1 MKEVDIIDAVRSPI
15 GNIGG
20 SLATIRPDDLLA
32 DILKGLVNRTGI
44 DPALITDVYAGC
56 GNQAGEDNRNVAR
69 MATLLAG
76 FPVAVPGVT
85 VNRNCS
91 SGLEAINQAAKAII
105 AGEGDIFIGCG
116 VESMSRAPLVMPG
129 LSTVS
134 NIGHRPIYDS
144 TVGWR
149 FENPKM
155 NKLYPIVSLGETA
168 ENVADNYKICRS
180 EQDEFSLQSQE
191 RAINAIN
198 AGKFN
203 DEIIEISI
211 SQRKGDTIIFDTD
224 EYPRYRQENG
234 RLILNT
240 SIEKLSELKPAFRKG
255 GTVTAG
261 NSSGINDG
269 AAAIL
274 MMSKEKAEELKLKPI
289 ARWKGSAAA
298 GVDPSMMGI
307 GPVPSTNKLLN
318 RLLLDINDIGLI
330 EINEAFAAQTIG
342 VMKELELNHKK
353 VNVNGG
359 AIALGH
365 PLGCSGA
372 RIFTTLLH
380 EMKRKDIR
388 YGLATLCVGVGQGI
402 STVVELM

>member
-1 MKEVDIIDAVRSPI
+1 MKEVVIVDAVRSPI
-15 GNIGG
+15 GNVGG
-20 SLATIRPDDLLA
+20 SLASIRPDDLLA
-32 DILKGLVNRTGI
+32 DILKALVNRTEI
-44 DPALITDVYAGC
+44 DPVLISDVYAGC

-76 FPVAVPGVT
+76 LPATVPGVT

-116 VESMSRAPLVMPG
+116 VESMSRAPLVMPRPS
-129 LSTVS
+129 LLPK
-134 NIGHRPIYDS
+134 IGHRPIYDS

-149 FENPKM
+149 FDNPEM
-155 NKLYPIVSLGETA
+155 NKLYPILSLGETA
-168 ENVADNYKICRS
+168 ERVADNYKIS
-180 EQDEFSLQSQE
+180 QLEQDEFSLQSQE

-198 AGKFN
+198 EGSFK
-203 DEIIEISI
+203 DEIIEVSV
-211 SQRKGDTIIFDTD
+211 SQRKGDPIIFDTD

-234 RLILNT
+234 KLILNT
-240 SIEKLSELKPAFRKG
+240 SIEKLSDLKPAFRKG

-274 MMSKEKAEELKLKPI
+274 MMSKERSEELGLKPI
-289 ARWKGSAAA
+289 AKWKGSAVA
-298 GVDPSMMGI
+298 GVDPSIMGI
-307 GPVPSTNKLLN
+307 GPVPSTKKLLA
-318 RLLLDINDIGLI
+318 RLSLDKEDVGLI

-342 VMKELELNHKK
+342 VMKELELDHEK

-380 EMKRKDIR
+380 EMKRKDVR
-388 YGLATLCVGVGQGI
+388 YGLATLCVGVGQGV

>member
-1 MKEVDIIDAVRSPI
+1 MKEVVIVDAVRSPI
-15 GNIGG
+15 GNVGG
-20 SLATIRPDDLLA
+20 SLASIRPDDLLA
-32 DILKGLVNRTGI
+32 DILKALVNRTEI
-44 DPALITDVYAGC
+44 DPALISDVYAGC

-76 FPVAVPGVT
+76 LPATVPGVT

-116 VESMSRAPLVMPG
+116 VESMSRAPLVMPRPS
-129 LSTVS
+129 LLPK
-134 NIGHRPIYDS
+134 IGHRPIYDS

-149 FENPKM
+149 FDNPEM
-155 NKLYPIVSLGETA
+155 NKLYPILSLGETA
-168 ENVADNYKICRS
+168 ERVADNYKIS
-180 EQDEFSLQSQE
+180 QLEQDEFSLQSQE

-198 AGKFN
+198 EGSFK
-203 DEIIEISI
+203 DEIIEVSV
-211 SQRKGDTIIFDTD
+211 SQRKGDPIIFDTD

-234 RLILNT
+234 KLILNT
-240 SIEKLSELKPAFRKG
+240 SIEKLSDLKPAFRKG

-274 MMSKEKAEELKLKPI
+274 MMSKERSEELGLKPI
-289 ARWKGSAAA
+289 AKWKGSAVA
-298 GVDPSMMGI
+298 GVDPSIMGI
-307 GPVPSTNKLLN
+307 GPVPSTKKLMA
-318 RLLLDINDIGLI
+318 RLSLDKEDVGLI

-342 VMKELELNHKK
+342 VMKELELDHEK

-380 EMKRKDIR
+380 EMKRKDVR
-388 YGLATLCVGVGQGI
+388 YGLATLCVGVGQGV

>member
-1 MKEVDIIDAVRSPI
+1 MKEVVIVDAVRSPI
-15 GNIGG
+15 GKVGG
-20 SLATIRPDDLLA
+20 SLASIRPDDLLA
-32 DILKGLVNRTGI
+32 DILKALVKRTEI
-44 DPALITDVYAGC
+44 DPALISDVYAGC

-76 FPVAVPGVT
+76 LPATVPGVT

-116 VESMSRAPLVMPG
+116 VESMSRAPLVMPRPS
-129 LSTVS
+129 LLPK
-134 NIGHRPIYDS
+134 IGHRPIYDS

-149 FENPKM
+149 FDNPEM
-155 NKLYPIVSLGETA
+155 NKLYPILSLGETA
-168 ENVADNYKICRS
+168 ERVADNYKIS
-180 EQDEFSLQSQE
+180 QLEQDEFSLQSQE

-198 AGKFN
+198 EGSFK
-203 DEIIEISI
+203 DEIIEVSV
-211 SQRKGDTIIFDTD
+211 SQRKGDPIIFDTD

-234 RLILNT
+234 KLILNT
-240 SIEKLSELKPAFRKG
+240 SIEKLSDLKPAFRKG

-274 MMSKEKAEELKLKPI
+274 MMSKERSEELGLKPI
-289 ARWKGSAAA
+289 AKWKGSAVA
-298 GVDPSMMGI
+298 GVDPSIMGI
-307 GPVPSTNKLLN
+307 GPVPSTKKLLA
-318 RLLLDINDIGLI
+318 RLSLDKEDVGLI
-330 EINEAFAAQTIG
+330 EINEAFAVQTIG
-342 VMKELELNHKK
+342 VMKELELDHEK

-380 EMKRKDIR
+380 EMKRKDVR
-388 YGLATLCVGVGQGI
+388 YGLATLCVGVGQGV

>member
-1 MKEVDIIDAVRSPI
+1 MKEVVIVDAVRSPI
-15 GNIGG
+15 GKVGG
-20 SLATIRPDDLLA
+20 SLASIRPDDLLA
-32 DILKGLVNRTGI
+32 DILKALVNRTGI
-44 DPALITDVYAGC
+44 DPALISDVYAGC

-76 FPVAVPGVT
+76 LPATVPGVT

-116 VESMSRAPLVMPG
+116 VESMSRAPLVMPRPS
-129 LSTVS
+129 LLPK
-134 NIGHRPIYDS
+134 IGHRPIYDS

-149 FENPKM
+149 FDNPEM
-155 NKLYPIVSLGETA
+155 NKLYPILSLGETA
-168 ENVADNYKICRS
+168 ERVADNYKIS
-180 EQDEFSLQSQE
+180 QLEQDEFSLQSQE

-198 AGKFN
+198 EGSFK
-203 DEIIEISI
+203 DEIIEVSV
-211 SQRKGDTIIFDTD
+211 SQRKGDPIIFDTD

-234 RLILNT
+234 KLILNT
-240 SIEKLSELKPAFRKG
+240 SIEKLSDLKPAFRKG

-274 MMSKEKAEELKLKPI
+274 MMSKERSEELGLKPI
-289 ARWKGSAAA
+289 AKWKGSAVA
-298 GVDPSMMGI
+298 GVDPSIMGI
-307 GPVPSTNKLLN
+307 GPVPSTKKLLA
-318 RLLLDINDIGLI
+318 RLSLDKEDVGLI
-330 EINEAFAAQTIG
+330 EINEAFAVQTIG
-342 VMKELELNHKK
+342 VMKELELDHEK

-380 EMKRKDIR
+380 EMKRKDVR
-388 YGLATLCVGVGQGI
+388 YGLATLCVGVGQGV

>member
-1 MKEVDIIDAVRSPI
+1 MKEVVIVDAVRSPI
-15 GNIGG
+15 GNVGG
-20 SLATIRPDDLLA
+20 SLASIRPDDLLA
-32 DILKGLVNRTGI
+32 DILKALVNRTEI
-44 DPALITDVYAGC
+44 DPALISDVYAGC

-76 FPVAVPGVT
+76 LPATVPGVT

-116 VESMSRAPLVMPG
+116 VESMSRAPLVMPRPS
-129 LSTVS
+129 LLPK
-134 NIGHRPIYDS
+134 IGHRPIYDS

-149 FENPKM
+149 FNNPEM
-155 NKLYPIVSLGETA
+155 NKLYPILSLGETA
-168 ENVADNYKICRS
+168 ERVADNYKIS
-180 EQDEFSLQSQE
+180 QLEQDEFSLQSQE

-198 AGKFN
+198 EGSFK
-203 DEIIEISI
+203 DEIIEVSV
-211 SQRKGDTIIFDTD
+211 SQRKGNPIIFDTD

-234 RLILNT
+234 KLILNT
-240 SIEKLSELKPAFRKG
+240 SIEKLSDLKPAFRKG

-261 NSSGINDG
+261 NSSGFNDG

-274 MMSKEKAEELKLKPI
+274 MMSKERSEELGLKPI
-289 ARWKGSAAA
+289 AKWKGSAVA
-298 GVDPSMMGI
+298 GVDPSIMGI
-307 GPVPSTNKLLN
+307 GPVPSTKKLLA
-318 RLLLDINDIGLI
+318 RLSLDKEDVGLI

-342 VMKELELNHKK
+342 VMKELELDHEK

-380 EMKRKDIR
+380 EMKRKDVR
-388 YGLATLCVGVGQGI
+388 YGLATLCVGVGQGV

>member
-1 MKEVDIIDAVRSPI
+1 M
-15 GNIGG
+15 
-20 SLATIRPDDLLA
+20 
-32 DILKGLVNRTGI
+32 
-44 DPALITDVYAGC
+44 
-56 GNQAGEDNRNVAR
+56 
-69 MATLLAG
+69 
-76 FPVAVPGVT
+76 
-85 VNRNCS
+85 
-91 SGLEAINQAAKAII
+91 
-105 AGEGDIFIGCG
+105 
-116 VESMSRAPLVMPG
+116 
-129 LSTVS
+129 
-134 NIGHRPIYDS
+134 
-144 TVGWR
+144 
-149 FENPKM
+149 
-155 NKLYPIVSLGETA
+155 
-168 ENVADNYKICRS
+168 
-180 EQDEFSLQSQE
+180 
-191 RAINAIN
+191 
-198 AGKFN
+198 
-203 DEIIEISI
+203 
-211 SQRKGDTIIFDTD
+211 
-224 EYPRYRQENG
+224 
-234 RLILNT
+234 ILNT

-289 ARWKGSAAA
+289 AKWKGSAAA

>member
-1 MKEVDIIDAVRSPI
+1 MKEVVIVDAVRSPI
-15 GNIGG
+15 GNVGG
-20 SLATIRPDDLLA
+20 SLASIRPDDLLA
-32 DILKGLVNRTGI
+32 DILKALVNRTEI
-44 DPALITDVYAGC
+44 DPALISDVYAGC

-76 FPVAVPGVT
+76 LPATVPGVT

-116 VESMSRAPLVMPG
+116 VESMSRAPLVMPRPS
-129 LSTVS
+129 LLPK
-134 NIGHRPIYDS
+134 IGHRPIYDS

-149 FENPKM
+149 FDNPEM
-155 NKLYPIVSLGETA
+155 NKLYPILSLGETA
-168 ENVADNYKICRS
+168 ERVADNYKIS
-180 EQDEFSLQSQE
+180 QLEQDEFSLQSQE

-198 AGKFN
+198 EGSFK
-203 DEIIEISI
+203 DEIIEVSV
-211 SQRKGDTIIFDTD
+211 SQRKGDPIIFDTD
-224 EYPRYRQENG
+224 EYPRCRQENG
-234 RLILNT
+234 KLILNT
-240 SIEKLSELKPAFRKG
+240 SIEKLSDLKPAFRKG

-274 MMSKEKAEELKLKPI
+274 MMSKERSEELGLKPI
-289 ARWKGSAAA
+289 AKWKGSAVA
-298 GVDPSMMGI
+298 GVDPSIMGI
-307 GPVPSTNKLLN
+307 GPVPSTKKLLA
-318 RLLLDINDIGLI
+318 RLSLDKEDVGLI

-342 VMKELELNHKK
+342 VMKELELDHEKI
-353 VNVNGG
+353 NVNGG

-380 EMKRKDIR
+380 EMKRKDVR
-388 YGLATLCVGVGQGI
+388 YGLATLCVGVGQGV

>member
-1 MKEVDIIDAVRSPI
+1 MKEVVIVDAVRSPI
-15 GNIGG
+15 GNVGG
-20 SLATIRPDDLLA
+20 SLASIRPDDLLA
-32 DILKGLVNRTGI
+32 DILKALVNRTEI
-44 DPALITDVYAGC
+44 DPALISDVYAGC

-76 FPVAVPGVT
+76 LPATVPGVT

-116 VESMSRAPLVMPG
+116 VESMSRAPLVMPRPS
-129 LSTVS
+129 LLPK
-134 NIGHRPIYDS
+134 IGHRPIYDS

-149 FENPKM
+149 FDNPEM
-155 NKLYPIVSLGETA
+155 NKLYPILSLGETA
-168 ENVADNYKICRS
+168 ERVADNYKIS
-180 EQDEFSLQSQE
+180 QLEQDEFSLQSQE

-198 AGKFN
+198 EGSFK
-203 DEIIEISI
+203 DEIIEVSV
-211 SQRKGDTIIFDTD
+211 SQRKGNPIIFDTD

-234 RLILNT
+234 KLILNT
-240 SIEKLSELKPAFRKG
+240 SIEKLSDLKPAFRKG

-274 MMSKEKAEELKLKPI
+274 MMSKERSEELGLKPI
-289 ARWKGSAAA
+289 AKWRGSAVA
-298 GVDPSMMGI
+298 GVDPSIMGI
-307 GPVPSTNKLLN
+307 GPVPSTKKLLA
-318 RLLLDINDIGLI
+318 RLSLDKKDFGLI

-342 VMKELELNHKK
+342 VMKELELDHEK

-380 EMKRKDIR
+380 EMKRKDVR
-388 YGLATLCVGVGQGI
+388 YGLATLCVGVGQGV

>member
-1 MKEVDIIDAVRSPI
+1 MKEVVIVDAVRSPI
-15 GNIGG
+15 GNVGG
-20 SLATIRPDDLLA
+20 SLASIRPDDLLA
-32 DILKGLVNRTGI
+32 DILKALVNRTGI
-44 DPALITDVYAGC
+44 DPALISDVYAGC

-76 FPVAVPGVT
+76 LPATVPGVT

-116 VESMSRAPLVMPG
+116 VESMSRAPLVMPRPS
-129 LSTVS
+129 LLPK
-134 NIGHRPIYDS
+134 IGHRPIYDS

-149 FENPKM
+149 FDNPEM
-155 NKLYPIVSLGETA
+155 NKLYPILSLGETA
-168 ENVADNYKICRS
+168 ERVADNYKIS
-180 EQDEFSLQSQE
+180 QLEQDEFSLQSQE

-198 AGKFN
+198 EGSFK
-203 DEIIEISI
+203 DEIIEVSV
-211 SQRKGDTIIFDTD
+211 SQRKGDPIIFDTD

-234 RLILNT
+234 KLILNT
-240 SIEKLSELKPAFRKG
+240 SIEKLSDLKPAFRKG

-274 MMSKEKAEELKLKPI
+274 MMSKERSEELGLKPI
-289 ARWKGSAAA
+289 AKWKGSAVA
-298 GVDPSMMGI
+298 GVDPSIMGI
-307 GPVPSTNKLLN
+307 GPVPSTKKLLA
-318 RLLLDINDIGLI
+318 RLSLDKEDVGLI

-342 VMKELELNHKK
+342 VMKELELDHEK

-380 EMKRKDIR
+380 EMKRKDVR
-388 YGLATLCVGVGQGI
+388 YGLATLCVGVGQGV

>member
-1 MKEVDIIDAVRSPI
+1 MKEVVIVDAVRSPI
-15 GNIGG
+15 GNVGG
-20 SLATIRPDDLLA
+20 SLASIRPDDLLA
-32 DILKGLVNRTGI
+32 DILKALVNRTEI
-44 DPALITDVYAGC
+44 DPALISDVYAGC

-76 FPVAVPGVT
+76 LPATVPGVT

-116 VESMSRAPLVMPG
+116 VESMSRAPLVMPRPS
-129 LSTVS
+129 LLPK
-134 NIGHRPIYDS
+134 IGHRPIYDS

-149 FENPKM
+149 FDNPEM
-155 NKLYPIVSLGETA
+155 NKLYPILSLGETA
-168 ENVADNYKICRS
+168 ERVADNYKIS
-180 EQDEFSLQSQE
+180 QLEQDEFSLQSQE

-198 AGKFN
+198 KGSFK
-203 DEIIEISI
+203 DEIIEISV
-211 SQRKGDTIIFDTD
+211 SQRKGDPIIFDTD

-234 RLILNT
+234 KLILNT
-240 SIEKLSELKPAFRKG
+240 SIEKLSDLKPAFRKG

-274 MMSKEKAEELKLKPI
+274 IMSKERSEELGLKPI
-289 ARWKGSAAA
+289 AKWKGSAVA
-298 GVDPSMMGI
+298 GVDPSIMGI
-307 GPVPSTNKLLN
+307 GPVPSTKKLLA
-318 RLLLDINDIGLI
+318 RLSLDKEDVGLI

-342 VMKELELNHKK
+342 VMKELELDHEK

-380 EMKRKDIR
+380 EMKRKDVR
-388 YGLATLCVGVGQGI
+388 YGLATLCVGVGQGV

>member
-1 MKEVDIIDAVRSPI
+1 MKEVVIVDAVRSPI
-15 GNIGG
+15 GNVGG
-20 SLATIRPDDLLA
+20 SLASIRPDDLLA
-32 DILKGLVNRTGI
+32 DILKALVNRTEI
-44 DPALITDVYAGC
+44 DPALISDVYAGC

-76 FPVAVPGVT
+76 LPATVPGVT

-116 VESMSRAPLVMPG
+116 VESMSRAPLVMPRPS
-129 LSTVS
+129 LLPK
-134 NIGHRPIYDS
+134 IGHRPIYDS

-149 FENPKM
+149 FDNPEM
-155 NKLYPIVSLGETA
+155 NKLYPILSLGETA
-168 ENVADNYKICRS
+168 ERVADNYKIS
-180 EQDEFSLQSQE
+180 QLEQDEFSLQSQE

-198 AGKFN
+198 EGSFK
-203 DEIIEISI
+203 DEIIEVSV
-211 SQRKGDTIIFDTD
+211 SQRKGDPIIFDTD
-224 EYPRYRQENG
+224 EYPRCRQENG
-234 RLILNT
+234 KLILNT
-240 SIEKLSELKPAFRKG
+240 SIEKLSDLKPAFRKG

-274 MMSKEKAEELKLKPI
+274 MMSKERSEELGLKPI
-289 ARWKGSAAA
+289 AKWKGSAVA
-298 GVDPSMMGI
+298 GVDPSIMGI
-307 GPVPSTNKLLN
+307 GPVPSTKKLLA
-318 RLLLDINDIGLI
+318 RLSLDKEDVGLI

-342 VMKELELNHKK
+342 VMKELELDHEK

-380 EMKRKDIR
+380 EMKRKDVR
-388 YGLATLCVGVGQGI
+388 YGLATLCVGVGQGV

>member
-1 MKEVDIIDAVRSPI
+1 MKEVVIVDAVRSPI
-15 GNIGG
+15 GNVGG
-20 SLATIRPDDLLA
+20 SLASIRPDDLLA
-32 DILKGLVNRTGI
+32 DILKALVNRTEI
-44 DPALITDVYAGC
+44 DPALISDVYAGC

-76 FPVAVPGVT
+76 LPATVPGVT

-116 VESMSRAPLVMPG
+116 VESMSRAPLVMPRPS
-129 LSTVS
+129 LLPK
-134 NIGHRPIYDS
+134 IGHRPIYDS

-149 FENPKM
+149 FDNPEM
-155 NKLYPIVSLGETA
+155 NKLYPILSLGETA
-168 ENVADNYKICRS
+168 ERVADNYKIS
-180 EQDEFSLQSQE
+180 QLEQDEFSLQSQE

-198 AGKFN
+198 EGSFK
-203 DEIIEISI
+203 DEIIEVSV
-211 SQRKGDTIIFDTD
+211 SQKKGNPIIFDTD

-234 RLILNT
+234 KLILNT
-240 SIEKLSELKPAFRKG
+240 SIEKLSDLKPAFRKG

-274 MMSKEKAEELKLKPI
+274 MMSKERSEELGLKPI
-289 ARWKGSAAA
+289 AKWKGSAVA
-298 GVDPSMMGI
+298 GVDPSIMGI
-307 GPVPSTNKLLN
+307 GPVPSTKKLLA
-318 RLLLDINDIGLI
+318 RLSLDKEDVGLI

-342 VMKELELNHKK
+342 VMKELELDHEK

-380 EMKRKDIR
+380 EMKRKDVR
-388 YGLATLCVGVGQGI
+388 YGLATLCVGVGQGV

>member
-1 MKEVDIIDAVRSPI
+1 MKEVVIVDAVRSPI
-15 GNIGG
+15 GNVGG
-20 SLATIRPDDLLA
+20 SLASIRPDDLLA
-32 DILKGLVNRTGI
+32 DILKALVNRTEI

-76 FPVAVPGVT
+76 FPTTVSGVT

-116 VESMSRAPLVMPG
+116 VESMSRAPLVMPRPSI
-129 LSTVS
+129 LPK
-134 NIGHRPIYDS
+134 IGHRPIYDS

-155 NKLYPIVSLGETA
+155 NKLYPIISLGETA
-168 ENVADNYKICRS
+168 ERVAEKYQVSRL

-198 AGKFN
+198 IGNFN
-203 DEIIEISI
+203 DEIIEVSI
-211 SQRKGDTIIFDTD
+211 SQRKGHPINFDTD

-240 SIEKLSELKPAFRKG
+240 SIEKLSDLKPAFRKG

-274 MMSKEKAEELKLKPI
+274 MMSKERSEELKLKPI
-289 ARWKGSAAA
+289 AKWKGSAVA
-298 GVDPSMMGI
+298 GVDPSIMGI
-307 GPVPSTNKLLN
+307 GPVPSTKKLLA
-318 RLLLDINDIGLI
+318 RLSLDIKDIGLI

-342 VMKELELNHKK
+342 VMKELELNHEK

-380 EMKRKDIR
+380 EMKRKDAR
-388 YGLATLCVGVGQGI
+388 YGLATLCVGVGQGV
-402 STVVELM
+402 STIVELM

>member
-1 MKEVDIIDAVRSPI
+1 MKEVVIVDAVRSPI
-15 GNIGG
+15 GNVGG
-20 SLATIRPDDLLA
+20 SLASIRPDDLLA
-32 DILKGLVNRTGI
+32 DILKALVNRTEI
-44 DPALITDVYAGC
+44 DPALISDVYAGC

-76 FPVAVPGVT
+76 FPANVPGVT

-116 VESMSRAPLVMPG
+116 VESMSRAPLVMPRPS
-129 LSTVS
+129 LLPK
-134 NIGHRPIYDS
+134 IGHRPIYDS

-149 FENPKM
+149 FDNPEM
-155 NKLYPIVSLGETA
+155 NKLYPILSLGETA
-168 ENVADNYKICRS
+168 ERVADNYKIS
-180 EQDEFSLQSQE
+180 QLEQDEFSLKSQE

-198 AGKFN
+198 EGSFK
-203 DEIIEISI
+203 DEIIEVSV
-211 SQRKGDTIIFDTD
+211 SQRKGDPIIFDTD

-234 RLILNT
+234 KLILNT
-240 SIEKLSELKPAFRKG
+240 SIEKLSDLKPAFRKG

-274 MMSKEKAEELKLKPI
+274 MMSKERSEELGLKPI
-289 ARWKGSAAA
+289 AKWKGSAVA
-298 GVDPSMMGI
+298 GVDPSIMGI
-307 GPVPSTNKLLN
+307 GPVPSTKKLLA
-318 RLLLDINDIGLI
+318 RLSLDKEDVGLI

-342 VMKELELNHKK
+342 VMKELELDHEKI
-353 VNVNGG
+353 NVNGG

-380 EMKRKDIR
+380 EMKRKDVR
-388 YGLATLCVGVGQGI
+388 YGLATLCVGVGQGV
-402 STVVELM
+402 STVVESM

>member
-1 MKEVDIIDAVRSPI
+1 MKEVVIVDAVRSPI
-15 GNIGG
+15 GNVGG
-20 SLATIRPDDLLA
+20 SLASIRPDDLLA
-32 DILKGLVNRTGI
+32 DILKALVNRTEI
-44 DPALITDVYAGC
+44 DPALISDVYAGC

-76 FPVAVPGVT
+76 LPATVPGVT

-116 VESMSRAPLVMPG
+116 VESMSRAPLVMPRPSI
-129 LSTVS
+129 LPK
-134 NIGHRPIYDS
+134 IGHRPIYDS

-149 FENPKM
+149 FDNPEM
-155 NKLYPIVSLGETA
+155 NKLYPILSLGETA
-168 ENVADNYKICRS
+168 ERVADNYKIS
-180 EQDEFSLQSQE
+180 QLEQDEFSLQSQE

-198 AGKFN
+198 EGSFK
-203 DEIIEISI
+203 DEIIEVSV
-211 SQRKGDTIIFDTD
+211 SQRKGDPIIFDTD

-234 RLILNT
+234 KLILNT
-240 SIEKLSELKPAFRKG
+240 SIEKLSDLKPAFRKG

-274 MMSKEKAEELKLKPI
+274 MMSKERSEELGLKPI
-289 ARWKGSAAA
+289 AKWKGSAVA
-298 GVDPSMMGI
+298 GVDPSIMGI
-307 GPVPSTNKLLN
+307 GPVPSTKKLLA
-318 RLLLDINDIGLI
+318 RLSLDKEDVGLI

-342 VMKELELNHKK
+342 VMKELELDHEK

-380 EMKRKDIR
+380 EMKRKDVR
-388 YGLATLCVGVGQGI
+388 YGLATLCVGVGQGV